1 MRIYSDGDIL
11 KDGGMTAAL
20 PAGIGFETFKPML
33 GTPRVRRFAW
43 DVRLTREGSRRAF
56 NTGKHGA
63 SRDRGAAS
71 WDDYGVWIA
80 RLYDRDP
87 LARIGPYSSRENF
100 HAKTH
105 GNYAPIF
112 YECGCCGAYHP
123 WDWDGDCRDDA
134 NRLADVP
141 DYAIV
146 RSAEDRAEADIN
158 G

>member
-1 MRIYSDGDIL
+1 MKVYSDGSIL
-11 KDGGMTAAL
+11 NDGGLAAAL
-20 PAGIGFETFKPML
+20 PRGVTLDTLRPITR
-33 GTPRVRRFAW
+33 PRVRRFGW
-43 DVRLTREGSRRAF
+43 LVRLYRAGSRRAF

-63 SRDRGAAS
+63 GDRGAAT
-71 WDDYGVWIA
+71 WDDYGAWIA

-87 LARIGPYSSRENF
+87 LARIGPYTSRENF
-100 HAKTH
+100 HEATH
-105 GNYAPIF
+105 GKYAPIF

-146 RSAEDRAEADIN
+146 RSAEDRAEADLN